1 MQVTIVGG
9 GSYQW
14 SPELMADLFGTESL
28 KGLHLVLEDID
39 PAPLPRMQ
47 ALGEKVSAALDA
59 KATITTTT
67 DQRRALEGA
76 DFVIVTISTG
86 GFTSMA
92 ADLDVPARYGIRQ
105 SVGDTVGPGGVNRAL
120 RNVPVLAGIARDM
133 DEVCP
138 DAWLLNI
145 TNPMSTLTRT
155 VSAVSSVKVM
165 GLCHEVGNWCWDVAL
180 MLGLP
185 HTAVRPT
192 VSGVNHFPVVP
203 EVEIDG
209 QDGLDILRGITEEL
223 GGLDALAP
231 RPGQEEAPQFSK
243 LDFARRHRLQ
253 LTLLERWGAIPAAND
268 RHLAEFFPSILTAE
282 SGWGAEFG
290 IELTSIEKRQEHQDG
305 YVADVGAWLGGTK
318 DLQTWPSGELPA
330 VVIDSLVSGERRDL
344 PVNIPNRGQCPDVP
358 LASVVESICVVD
370 GDGVR
375 GRDQAALPA
384 PYAELVRRHAA
395 NQELTV
401 RAALEGDAA
410 LARAAFALDPLAG
423 RGDLDQT
430 DAMVD
435 ELLAATAQWLP
446 QFPAPAA

>member
-1 MQVTIVGG
+1 M
-9 GSYQW
+9 
-14 SPELMADLFGTESL
+14 
-28 KGLHLVLEDID
+28 
-39 PAPLPRMQ
+39 
-47 ALGEKVSAALDA
+47 
-59 KATITTTT
+59 
-67 DQRRALEGA
+67 
-76 DFVIVTISTG
+76 
-86 GFTSMA
+86 
-92 ADLDVPARYGIRQ
+92 
-105 SVGDTVGPGGVNRAL
+105 
-120 RNVPVLAGIARDM
+120 
-133 DEVCP
+133 
-138 DAWLLNI
+138 
-145 TNPMSTLTRT
+145 
-155 VSAVSSVKVM
+155 SSVKVM

-330 VVIDSLVSGERRDL
+330 VVIDSVVSGERRDL

-358 LASVVESICVVD
+358 LGSVVESICVVD
-370 GDGVR
+370 GDGVH